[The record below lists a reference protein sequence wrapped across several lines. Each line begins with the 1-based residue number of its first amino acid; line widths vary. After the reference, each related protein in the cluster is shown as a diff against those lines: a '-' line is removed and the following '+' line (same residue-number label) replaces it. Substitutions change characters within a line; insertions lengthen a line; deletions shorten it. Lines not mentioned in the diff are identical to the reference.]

1 MLICAVMGYMLSQL
15 LVCVID
21 VVCGRKV
28 LCFFV
33 SLSKIMMKMLMKY
46 RLCSVGVLAVVTL
59 LSLMPAQEFPQVDA
73 EFADKW
79 VHWLM
84 YGVVTVVLGLEAS
97 WAKGGGLMGGLGVGV
112 VMGVAVFAAVWG
124 GVMEWCQAV
133 LTTTRSGEWLD
144 AVANGVGALCGA
156 LVLGACARF
165 GRRGGGV

>member
-73 EFADKW
+73 ECADKW

-84 YGVVTVVLGLEAS
+84 YGAVTVVIGLEAS
-97 WAKGGGLMGGLGVGV
+97 WAKGRGLMAGLGVGLIV
-112 VMGVAVFAAVWG
+112 RVAVFAAVWG
-124 GVMEWCQAV
+124 GVMEWCQAT

-144 AVANGVGALCGA
+144 VGANGVGALCGA
-156 LVLGACARF
+156 LVLWVCMSYA
-165 GRRGGGV
+165 RRGGAL